1 MAQIT
6 TKNYNADNFSEL
18 VSDLRWA
25 YNWRNVEIA
34 EDSSSAIFYVT
45 DNIAIQ
51 LTVENNYR
59 KIKILKNDE
68 VVTESATSNGYFI
81 TKTITTT
88 KTFCFSYKST
98 SSLSNMSPNDSIT
111 NIIIGKAVNQFTET
125 EETALA
131 NIMTS
136 SSGAS
141 GYIISSD
148 NLTESVSS
156 NPLPFYNNNLGSKVT
171 SIQNVFSK
179 YSECIMKDV
188 YVLSALQFPSLS
200 FNDCTLNN
208 KKYYMHGCILLA
220 DD

>member
-6 TKNYNADNFSEL
+6 TKNYNANNFSEL

-25 YNWRNVEIA
+25 YNWRNVEVA

-88 KTFCFSYKST
+88 KTFCFSYKVT

-125 EETALA
+125 EETALV

-136 SSGAS
+136 NSGAA

-148 NLTESVSS
+148 NLTEIVS
-156 NPLPFYNNNLGSKVT
+156 NTPLPFYNNNLGSKVT

-188 YVLSALQFPSLS
+188 YILSALQFPSLS
-200 FNDCTLNN
+200 YNNCTLNN
-208 KKYYMHGCILLA
+208 KKYYMNGIILLA